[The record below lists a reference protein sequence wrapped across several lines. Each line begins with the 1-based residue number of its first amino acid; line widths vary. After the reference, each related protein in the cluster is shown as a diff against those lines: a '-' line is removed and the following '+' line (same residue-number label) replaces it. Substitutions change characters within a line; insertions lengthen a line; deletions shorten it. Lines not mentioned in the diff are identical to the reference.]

1 MIVLCLGGRA
11 TLLTAGWESNTGVS
25 CLRRQPGE
33 RHLRR
38 LAKAAVVERGKE

>member
-1 MIVLCLGGRA
+1 MNVLCLGGRA
-11 TLLTAGWESNTGVS
+11 TWLTVGWESNTGVS

-38 LAKAAVVERGKE
+38 LAKAASLERGKE